1 LDFVQ
6 KQPLEQGQ
14 FMNASTKLITIEFK
28 RNVSFPK
35 PAVHTIGP
43 FFKQVPVQS
52 TEEELRAE
60 LLRHVSLKRGEELVI
75 NMSPEPPKPSPALVE
90 MAA

>member
-1 LDFVQ
+1 
-6 KQPLEQGQ
+6 
-14 FMNASTKLITIEFK
+14 MNASTKLITIEFK

-43 FFKQVPVQS
+43 FFKQVPV
-52 TEEELRAE
+52 
-60 LLRHVSLKRGEELVI
+60 HVSLKRGEELVI
-75 NMSPEPPKPSPALVE
+75 NMSPEPSKPSPALVE